1 MYEHRLAP
9 LVSRPVFVRRLRKH
23 ALVALGL
30 GCATLWGGMAGYH
43 WLEGLSWVDAY
54 VNAAMILGGMGPVT
68 ELHTTGGKV
77 FAGTYALFAG
87 IVFLVTVGVVFAPV
101 LHRLMHRFHL
111 GDDAAAPSG
120 SPAEDA
126 AAD

>member
-1 MYEHRLAP
+1 
-9 LVSRPVFVRRLRKH
+9 
-23 ALVALGL
+23 
-30 GCATLWGGMAGYH
+30 MAGYH

-101 LHRLMHRFHL
+101 LHRVMHRFHL
-111 GDDAAAPSG
+111 GDDASAPPSS

-126 AAD
+126 AAR